1 MTAVRPRAICRDD
14 PDLYFPAGYSH
25 SYRPQI
31 DAAKRTCARCPLLS
45 DCLREALADE
55 GSKDGGARNG
65 NGIRGGLTPGE
76 RYRLY
81 LKVSGGVPAAA

>member
-1 MTAVRPRAICRDD
+1 MTATQPRAICRDN

-55 GSKDGGARNG
+55 GSKDAGAR
-65 NGIRGGLTPGE
+65 NGIRGGMTPGE

-81 LKVSGGVPAAA
+81 LKANAAVPAAA